1 MEEDIKILE
10 KIIKEYRTF
19 GDLDNPEF
27 EDTEKI
33 YDSIEHLIKAYKELE
48 EEFKKEKE
56 LNKIIKNTKIDEL
69 FTTPRRNGKTI
80 ELAMKLR
87 EEILKLP
94 ECKLYGIKNCKNKC
108 VLLTKDEVI
117 TKAKVKEIVDE
128 CIPVGKNI
136 ITEKEEYQP
145 NANANSYLTQ
155 MILELLK
162 DGGE

>member
-10 KIIKEYRTF
+10 NSIKEVEDNKDIGFFETEE
-19 GDLDNPEF
+19 DLKFYNAV
-27 EDTEKI
+27 K
-33 YDSIEHLIKAYKELE
+33 HLIKAYKELE

-69 FTTPRRNGKTI
+69 FTAPRRNRKTI

-136 ITEKEEYQP
+136 ITGKEEYKP